1 MRTEIV
7 QVVPEL
13 APSVGGVADY
23 ALLLA
28 QALRDEHDVRSIFL
42 VGDPG
47 WNGAS
52 ALDGFSVE
60 RIDDR
65 NDHELFHRLAKLGA
79 TTVLLHYVGYGYQ
92 PRGCPSWLVS
102 GLQSWKNAHRRRR
115 LTTMFHELFAAGLP
129 WQSSFWTAPLQKNLA
144 RSLALLSD
152 YGLTNLTS
160 SRKTLAGMTDRA
172 ETDFTVL
179 PVFSTV
185 GEPRACADRPSR
197 RARMIVFGSAEW
209 RRQAYQDQGAALELA
224 CHMLGIDT
232 IVDIGER
239 LTELPE
245 LSVRRVEMGTLPSA
259 EASRELAAA
268 YAGYFTYPASY
279 LGKSTIFAAYAA
291 HALVPVTCGRNT
303 AANFDGLRAG
313 EHYLALDAARHYD
326 GTTLTAIAE
335 SAQRWYVDHN
345 LRRQTARF
353 AEFLVETHA
362 RNIA

>member
-1 MRTEIV
+1 M
-7 QVVPEL
+7 
-13 APSVGGVADY
+13 
-23 ALLLA
+23 
-28 QALRDEHDVRSIFL
+28 
-42 VGDPG
+42 
-47 WNGAS
+47 
-52 ALDGFSVE
+52 
-60 RIDDR
+60 
-65 NDHELFHRLAKLGA
+65 
-79 TTVLLHYVGYGYQ
+79 
-92 PRGCPSWLVS
+92 
-102 GLQSWKNAHRRRR
+102 
-115 LTTMFHELFAAGLP
+115 TMFHELFAAGLP

-152 YGLTNLTS
+152 HGLTNLTS

-172 ETDFTVL
+172 ETEFTVL

-224 CHMLGIDT
+224 CHTLGIDT

-268 YAGYFTYPASY
+268 YAGYFTYPAPY
-279 LGKSTIFAAYAA
+279 LGKSTIFAAYAV
-291 HALVPVTCGRNT
+291 HALVPVTDGTNS
-303 AANFDGLRAG
+303 AANLDGLRAD
-313 EHYLALDAARHYD
+313 EHYLALDAGRHYD
-326 GTTLTAIAE
+326 GASLSAIAE

>member
-1 MRTEIV
+1 MPTEIV
-7 QVVPEL
+7 QIVPQL

-28 QALRDEHDVRSIFL
+28 QALRDEHDIKSIFL

-65 NDHELFHRLAKLGA
+65 NDYELFQRLGKLGA

-92 PRGCPSWLVS
+92 QRGCPGWLVS
-102 GLQSWKNAHRRRR
+102 GLQSWKNSYRRHR
-115 LTTMFHELFAAGLP
+115 LMTMFHELFASGRP

-144 RSLALLSD
+144 KSLALLSD
-152 YGLTNLTS
+152 QRITNLTS
-160 SRKTLAGMTDRA
+160 SRKTLARMTNRA
-172 ETDFTVL
+172 ETNFTVL

-185 GEPRACADRPSR
+185 GEPRVFADRQSR

-209 RRQAYQDQGAALELA
+209 RRQAYQDQIAALELA
-224 CHMLGIDT
+224 CNTLGVDT

-239 LTELPE
+239 LTELPKFP
-245 LSVRRVEMGTLPSA
+245 VRLVQMGTLPSA
-259 EASRELAAA
+259 EVSRELATA
-268 YAGYFTYPASY
+268 YAGYFAYPAPY

-303 AANFDGLRAG
+303 AANLDGLRAG
-313 EHYLALDAARHYD
+313 EHYLALDAARHHD
-326 GTTLTAIAE
+326 ENSLTAIAE
-335 SAQRWYVDHN
+335 SARHWYVDHD
-345 LRRQTARF
+345 LRRQAARF
-353 AEFLVETHA
+353 ADFIIESHA